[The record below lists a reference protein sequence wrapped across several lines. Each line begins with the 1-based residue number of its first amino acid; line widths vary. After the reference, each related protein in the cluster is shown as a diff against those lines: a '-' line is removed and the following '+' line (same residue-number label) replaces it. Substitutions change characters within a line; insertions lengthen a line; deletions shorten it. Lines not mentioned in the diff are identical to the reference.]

1 TPDQAELVA
10 TIADQILPATDT
22 PGARAVG
29 VHRFIDALLAESYPA
44 AERARFVAGLAD
56 LGRAF
61 QASTPDQQR
70 ALLER
75 LDREAA
81 PFFRSLKELTL
92 VRSEEHTS
100 ELQLHLNL
108 VCRLLPVKKN

>member
-1 TPDQAELVA
+1 PA
-10 TIADQILPATDT
+10 LPA
-22 PGARAVG
+22 PSARAPRPP
-29 VHRFIDALLAESYPA
+29 HAPPTRRSSDLALLAESYPA